1 MEINWDLI
9 FKRGLLFPRLC
20 RGPQQSYQ
28 ALEASRHQQQQQQ
41 QQQQPG
47 MYLSNTF
54 TLAAVAQLAAAAAAA
69 AAASCPASGPPT
81 YPKATPENT
90 AFIPFVNK
98 FPLIDSTPSL
108 EFSVSTRWSA
118 PVSVPSAGMDT
129 GSTGVM
135 IGAGLLGFSDT
146 NAPFDKSRPGNEY
159 LSSSGRLWQGY
170 WIDANLTFRTGA
182 DERGYR
188 QDVVTAVPVM
198 IVTEASV
205 CRAWKTQGSC
215 TEAQKSNIT
224 MWPSNIHYVGV
235 GFGRGSSEQPDALPD
250 KVPLIHVTQIGG
262 QPVGGGGG
270 GGDMHQGYIITRDG
284 VEVGL
289 TSENA
294 GGFCKTKLELRVG
307 STPTDW
313 QMAKMAIRINDSPWD
328 HGHAL
333 FDTGIPQA
341 YVAVDDDVSSRA
353 NTTTSKFIKT
363 HPKVLARRSKV
374 VVAVPDEKNPIATY
388 SVAAQGAGRPDP
400 ATMQPSG
407 FVVEAAPSAD
417 RGPYI
422 NTGRMFY
429 NGFDA
434 MFDAECGWFG
444 LSEISEEGGSRK
456 RATTCPA

>member
-9 FKRGLLFPRLC
+9 FKEAFSFFVSA
-20 RGPQQSYQ
+20 GPAQAYQ
-28 ALEASRHQQQQQQ
+28 ALEASR
-41 QQQQPG
+41 QQQPG

-54 TLAAVAQLAAAAAAA
+54 TLAAVAQLA

-108 EFSVSTRWSA
+108 EFSVATKWSA

-135 IGAGLLGFSDT
+135 IGAGLLGFSDS

-170 WIDANLTFRTGA
+170 WIDANLTFRSGP

-198 IVTEASV
+198 VVTEASV

-262 QPVGGGGG
+262 RPV

-289 TSENA
+289 TSDNA
-294 GGFCKTKLELRVG
+294 GGFCKTKLELRAG
-307 STPTDW
+307 STATDW

-341 YVAVDDDVSSRA
+341 YVAVNDAVSSRA

-374 VVAVPDEKNPIATY
+374 VVSVPDEKNPIATY
-388 SVAAQGAGRPDP
+388 TVVAQGAGRPDP

-407 FVVEAAPSAD
+407 FVMESAPSAE

-434 MFDAECGWFG
+434 MFDSECGWFG
-444 LSEISEEGGSRK
+444 LSEISEEGGSKK
-456 RATTCPA
+456 RATCPA

>member
-1 MEINWDLI
+1 MHLAD
-9 FKRGLLFPRLC
+9 
-20 RGPQQSYQ
+20 
-28 ALEASRHQQQQQQ
+28 
-41 QQQQPG
+41 
-47 MYLSNTF
+47 TF
-54 TLAAVAQLAAAAAAA
+54 ALAAVAQVA

-98 FPLIDSTPSL
+98 FPLVDSTPSL
-108 EFSVSTRWSA
+108 EFSVATKWSA

-135 IGAGLLGFSDT
+135 IGAGLLGFSDG

-170 WIDANLTFRTGA
+170 WVDANLTFRAGP

-198 IVTEASV
+198 LVTEASV

-215 TEAQKSNIT
+215 TEAQKSNVT
-224 MWPSNIHYVGV
+224 MWPTNIHYIGV

-250 KVPLIHVTQIGG
+250 KVPLIHVTHIGG
-262 QPVGGGGG
+262 LPVAA
-270 GGDMHQGYIITRDG
+270 DLHQGYIVTKDG

-289 TSENA
+289 TSDNA
-294 GGFCKTKLELRVG
+294 AGFCKTKLELRAG
-307 STPTDW
+307 STKTDW
-313 QMAKMAIRINDSPWD
+313 QMAKMAIRINNSPWD

-341 YVAVDDDVSSRA
+341 YVAVNNDVSSRA

-388 SVAAQGAGRPDP
+388 TVIAQGAGRPDP

-407 FVVEAAPSAD
+407 FVMEAAPSPD
-417 RGPYI
+417 KGPYI

-434 MFDAECGWFG
+434 MFDSQCGWFG
-444 LSEISEEGGSRK
+444 LSELSEDSSKRK
-456 RATTCPA
+456 RATCPK